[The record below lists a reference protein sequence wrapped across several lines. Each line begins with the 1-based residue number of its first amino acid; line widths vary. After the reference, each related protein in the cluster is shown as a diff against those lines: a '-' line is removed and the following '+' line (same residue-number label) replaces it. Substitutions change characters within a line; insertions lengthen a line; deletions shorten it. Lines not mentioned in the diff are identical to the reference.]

1 MSNYPN
7 FISPNDRLGSAALQP
22 SLYSTSYG
30 YNQSTF
36 GKGDDYTS
44 LLYKSM
50 AQKAKFG
57 TDLNLMGEQL
67 QIKDKLL
74 KVVNYESVYE
84 QLEEK
89 FKESGV
95 AKLLFKKK
103 KA

>member
-1 MSNYPN
+1 
-7 FISPNDRLGSAALQP
+7 
-22 SLYSTSYG
+22 
-30 YNQSTF
+30 
-36 GKGDDYTS
+36 
-44 LLYKSM
+44 M